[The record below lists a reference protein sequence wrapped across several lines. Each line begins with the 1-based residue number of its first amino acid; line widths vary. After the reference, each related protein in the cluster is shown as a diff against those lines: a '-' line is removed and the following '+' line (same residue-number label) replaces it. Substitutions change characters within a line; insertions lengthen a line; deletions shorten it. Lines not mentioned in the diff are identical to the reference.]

1 MSCKDFWMKKERIWK
16 MSAKWRKIIWILLAL
31 QLYVLHGYFISKLYG
46 LYQLAY
52 RVVRHFGLPYALS
65 QYFIEISVALWL
77 VIGIA
82 ILGIKFLGYYRFRN
96 LCYREMTK
104 VDDGALKEQ
113 LQVVQGENQYKP
125 FTSVY
130 QNKRVGTPFVLG
142 FQKPILILPKR
153 DYENIS
159 FSLIFKHEYQH
170 IKAHDNWYKMF
181 LLITRCLL
189 WYQPLAYLLCHIGFM
204 DVEIAC
210 DEAVVGNEEIKVRT
224 EYAQTLIDTL
234 KWKSEDKNAIWS
246 SYFNNS
252 TGIMKARIKAIMD
265 KERKWNWLAYFAI
278 AVLILQTVFLGKNVA
293 DFFINRY
300 QEENAIENIYEGYT
314 IPESFTDRARESMLA
329 IRPLREEVTDY
340 TYMQEE
346 GYYEDIAYED
356 IKAEAIGPWQV
367 RINGSWYHY
376 CIDKLLTRYLW
387 YFENQELGSQY
398 DLEDNSYYSK
408 LEIIASELLAGNVE
422 ESVYYII
429 GREVV
434 LDNEAVSDFT
444 KEHGIFS
451 TVNGTDYVYYCLGVH
466 IKKVDDYVFELVGI
480 TDGTVLLQEFQERY
494 PEEAYGYQKIAKLQ
508 LSNQDTLNQEVF
520 SQETDVTIEDAIDY
534 RIANDCLEVTRDGE
548 IWWEAPIT
556 LEELFNRGDQ
566 MDGVL
571 TKLQDK
577 SFQADEKKII
587 FSYGSLDGKPGVI
600 YLDENNNWKKSIVT
614 EKYPLLRR
622 SFVSFPEDSMTG
634 YMVLTTERVMW
645 QEGSVLFQT
654 IDGGKIWQKIGTAGP
669 DVMTQGH
676 SLTTGAGF
684 VTNEVGFLTI
694 RDSETPD
701 IWRTENCGK
710 TWEKLELSNVPEY
723 YCMAYPPTLQDD
735 GSLHLY
741 VGMEEYSEYGG
752 NKAFFIS
759 YDLGKSWEYQGL
771 VLRK

>member
-1 MSCKDFWMKKERIWK
+1 
-16 MSAKWRKIIWILLAL
+16 MSAKWRKIIWVLLAL

-65 QYFIEISVALWL
+65 QYFIEICVVLWL
-77 VIGIA
+77 IIGSA
-82 ILGIKFLGYYRFRN
+82 ILGVKLLGYYRFRN
-96 LCYREMTK
+96 LCYREMTMVEDK
-104 VDDGALKEQ
+104 ALQEQ
-113 LQVVQGENQYKP
+113 LQAVQGEKQKKF

-153 DYENIS
+153 DYESHS

-170 IKAHDNWYKMF
+170 IEAHDNWYKLF
-181 LLITRCLL
+181 LMITRCLL
-189 WYQPLAYLLCHIGFM
+189 WYQPLAYLLCYLGFM

-210 DEAVVGNEEIKVRT
+210 DEAVVGKEEMPVRT
-224 EYAQTLIDTL
+224 EYAQTLLDTL

-252 TGIMKARIKAIMD
+252 TSIMKARIKAIMD
-265 KERKWNWLAYFAI
+265 KERKWNWLAYLTI
-278 AVLILQTVFLGKNVA
+278 LVLILETLFLGKNVFT
-293 DFFINRY
+293 FFRNRY
-300 QEENAIENIYEGYT
+300 QDANAIENIYEGYT
-314 IPESFTDRARESMLA
+314 LPESFTDSAKESMLA
-329 IRPLREEVTDY
+329 VRPLRTEVTDY
-340 TYMQEE
+340 AYMQEE
-346 GYYEDIAYED
+346 GYYEDIDYKD
-356 IKAEAIGPWQV
+356 IKTEAVGPWQV

-387 YFENQELGSQY
+387 YFENQELGSRY

-408 LEIIASELLAGNVE
+408 LEIVTSELLSGNVE

-434 LDNEAVSDFT
+434 FEKETGSDFT

-480 TDGTVLLQEFQERY
+480 TDGAKLLEEFQERY
-494 PEEAYGYQKIAKLQ
+494 PEEEYGYQKIAKLQ
-508 LSNQDTLNQEVF
+508 LWNQETLNQEVF
-520 SQETDVTIEDAIDY
+520 NQETEETKESITEKVSIDY
-534 RIANDCLEVTRDGE
+534 RMVNGCLEVTKDGE
-548 IWWEAPIT
+548 IWLEAPIT
-556 LEELFNRGDQ
+556 LEELYNRGDQ

-577 SFQADEKKII
+577 SFQADEKKVI
-587 FSYGSLDGKPGVI
+587 FSYCSVEGKPGVI

-614 EKYPLLRR
+614 EKYPMLRR
-622 SFVSFPEDSMTG
+622 SFVSFPEEAMTG

-645 QEGSVLFQT
+645 QEGSVLFLTKNGGQT
-654 IDGGKIWQKIGTAGP
+654 WQEIGTAGP

-676 SLTTGAGF
+676 SLTTGAEF
-684 VTNEVGFLTI
+684 VTNQVGFLTI

-710 TWEKLELSNVPEY
+710 TWEKLELPNVPEY
-723 YCMAYPPTLQDD
+723 YCMAYPPTLQTD

-759 YDLGKSWEYQGL
+759 YDFGESWEYQGL
-771 VLRK
+771 VLRQ